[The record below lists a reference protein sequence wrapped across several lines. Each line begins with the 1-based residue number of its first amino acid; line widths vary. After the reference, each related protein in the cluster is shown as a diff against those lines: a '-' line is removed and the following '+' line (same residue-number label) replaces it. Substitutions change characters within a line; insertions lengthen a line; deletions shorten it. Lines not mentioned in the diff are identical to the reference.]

1 MGGRTPAQISSVS
14 DGTPAKMKG
23 LQAGDQFISVN
34 GQAVAYM
41 HEVTKLVK
49 GKLNTPFSI
58 VIKEGTIPYLLI
70 FLPIIMAF

>member
-1 MGGRTPAQISSVS
+1 
-14 DGTPAKMKG
+14 MKG

-58 VIKEGTIPYLLI
+58 VIKRTIPYLLI